1 MLVRMVA
8 GVLHPFIH
16 TGFGLEFK
24 DVVVLAEGYV
34 YVSARNVSLA
44 L

>member
-34 YVSARNVSLA
+34 SARNVSLA